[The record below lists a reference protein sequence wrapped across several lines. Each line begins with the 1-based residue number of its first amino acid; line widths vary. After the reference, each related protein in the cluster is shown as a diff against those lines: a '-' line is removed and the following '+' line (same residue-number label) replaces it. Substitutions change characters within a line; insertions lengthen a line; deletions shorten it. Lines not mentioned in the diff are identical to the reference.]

1 MDTFLGRFYTQWSHF
16 VVLMPLLLAVYPSHA
31 EDSRETTR
39 TCNWLERRV
48 LLPERLYFDSDTFA
62 FPLEVDQSLDI
73 VKPYSFGR
81 RRNMDVG
88 ASDKM
93 GIRRNTALD
102 DSRDFR
108 HRPESPILR
117 LDARGVTDSEC
128 RTLIFRVVL
137 SEASSEPVTGACA
150 NSDGS
155 DQFGWPAAEVPYVL
169 ELGQGTL
176 TLNPGEIPQPITVN
190 LVKGS
195 VAEGSVAEA
204 FMVTLSNPTSATSD
218 PVEHASQGGFAK
230 GPVEAELSVTR
241 ASAEESATSMSFAI
255 PIDPPSTQ
263 AVVVNVRTSQK
274 EDDSATTAMGFQS
287 QWWPVTIPLG
297 SAKYTVDG
305 VIVEDED
312 EIFTGSLYDPADA
325 NIAAGDS
332 ETNGTIVDNHG
343 GGASLSVKGET
354 PPVGYKVG
362 DGKELGCEANGAPG
376 DNPIHCWSWTVRGGT
391 TETGDLSATYTPK
404 QTFLVPEPLSLGSI
418 ASHNC
423 EHTASALEIGAP
435 IRFRRHL
442 PQLAF
447 LAWAASGNKCIG
459 CLDFVVK
466 REKIR
471 IETVMLDYACS
482 DVDDVTSS
490 SKVTVDFPVFGDGHH
505 TAMEQS
511 DSYPDQDRLTTGSVE
526 KEAIADVTIA
536 VDENAEGDA
545 AVALFLVN
553 PTDTVVVSGHGRR
566 ADSASAFGQRHGG
579 GTLEDDWRALIAVYN
594 NTAGAQWKNNNNWSA
609 STETVPTAQKLNAWH
624 GVTVTD
630 GRVTKL
636 QLQANGL
643 YGQIPSELGQLTS
656 LTTLSLDNNIFLSGS
671 IPPELGNLVELTG
684 LWLYSTS
691 LSGSIPP
698 ELGNL
703 VGLEILWLNQNELSG
718 TVPPELG
725 NLTNMIDLFLRDNE
739 LIGELPF
746 QLTNMKI
753 LQTLYFGGQELCAPA
768 TPAFQAWLKR
778 VHRVTGPKCVSIIVE
793 PAELPV
799 MEGDLEGNSFNVRL
813 ATEPTAD
820 VAVTITG
827 YAGTDLT
834 VSPLSLAFTADTWET
849 DQSVNVTAAHDDN
862 SVDEDVTL
870 ELQAS
875 GGDYED
881 KTAEVVVT
889 ILDDDE
895 ALVVGIRNAQPVT
908 EGEVAAFAVE
918 LTAASSQEV
927 VVTYSTG
934 RAGDT
939 AEGGSDYKAALGQSL
954 SIAAGDLSAVIA
966 VQTHDDAIFEGPES
980 FTVTLV
986 GVSGDA
992 ILPDDPYATGTIL
1005 DDETAP
1011 TIDIDAVPKMVV
1023 EDAGSVLV
1031 SVRLSVASDDLVKVR
1046 LATTEGTATAG
1057 ADYVARSLE
1066 VVFASG
1072 ETEESVSI
1080 AIVDDDLVEGDE
1092 TFGVRL
1098 SAPSN
1103 GEIGREEVAVTI
1115 LDNDTYSELAIER
1128 GVAVSEGAGRARF
1141 TVSLHPARSTEVR
1154 VDYATADVTA
1164 TAGGDYDAASG
1175 TLVFEPGAT
1184 QRTVDVTVVNDALV
1198 EPSETFRF
1206 NLDAAV
1212 GDAVIVDSTATGTI
1226 IDDDGTSALIV
1237 ANLTVHED
1245 AGTANVRV
1253 VLSPASDADVTVR
1266 YATSD
1271 GTATAGEDYGSTS
1284 DILAIPA
1291 GVTERII
1298 SVGIL
1303 DDLAVESSE
1312 TFMVTLSDA
1321 SNADISRAAATVTII
1336 DDDEPVLSID
1346 DVVVDEDAPQAVFTA
1361 RLDVPSVLPV
1371 TVQYASVDGTATA
1384 GLDYEVA
1391 SGVIEIPPGD
1401 LHGEIRVTV
1410 IDDALTEGDE
1420 TFTVVLSRA
1429 TNAGLGD
1436 ATGEAVIRDNDTYS
1450 LSVDDVTVS
1459 EADAEASFTVS
1470 LDRANPAQTVSVQ
1483 YATSDATAAAGRDY
1497 EARSGTL
1504 EIDSGQLSE
1513 TISVPILDD
1522 AEREG
1527 QETFFLSLSGAQ
1539 NAEIADG
1546 EGTGTIVDDD
1556 EPAVAI
1562 ADVRAWEG
1570 AGTMMFVV
1578 TLDGES
1584 AEEVSVGYQT
1594 REGTATEGVDYERA
1608 AGRLRF
1614 ESAEVS
1620 KTIAVQLLDDA
1631 IDEPD
1636 EAFVM
1641 QLSDPEGAAIAAGE
1655 AAGTILDDDVPPVL
1669 GVVSAVTVGE
1679 GEGTAEF
1686 AVTLSAESALEVK
1699 ASYATSDGTAT
1710 AGEDYTG
1717 ARGMLTIGPGET
1729 TGKVAVSILDDNV
1742 QESNETFVLTLS
1754 GVQGATPGNSAST
1767 ATIVDNEVVP
1777 VLTIDDVTAAEDA
1790 GAAVFVVRLS
1800 GTTSLAVSVGYATS
1814 DETATAGGDYTETQG
1829 TLRFG
1834 ATEVEKEI
1842 RVLVVADNLDEED
1855 ETFLVTLSGEENAVI
1870 GDGVGRGTIM
1880 DDDEPVTISIHD
1892 GRATEDAG
1900 ILHLP
1905 VRLSRASSR
1914 VVSVFFETSDATAEA
1929 GSDYTASRG
1938 ITIFER
1944 GSSEGVVAIAIADD
1958 ALDEESEEAFQVTL
1972 SRPTNA
1978 VIVRGTGTGTIADD
1992 DGMPLLRVDD
2002 LTASEDGGEA
2012 VFVVWL
2018 SSPSERMVSVQYRTL
2033 DGTAEAGADYVM
2045 AAGTLVFAPGDV
2057 EEEVRVRLLRDGVD
2071 WRSETFSLALESA
2084 TNVLLEDAVAVATIV
2099 EEESV
2104 EEGVLEAYL
2113 ARMLRTSA
2121 SHVVEAMGERMRWQ
2135 QRDASC
2141 RSIAHRG
2148 LGMMRQVNP
2157 DWDPSAAELLSGCGL
2172 ATRAE
2177 AGRGALSVWG
2187 RGAFTRVGGQEGALS
2202 LSANVTTAA
2211 LGADYQ
2217 WRSGLLAGLV
2227 LARSHGAGTFEA
2239 YAAGGET
2246 GSVLTGVYPYVS
2258 YRLRATNMWVM
2269 AGLGRGSADVT
2280 GSESMEA
2287 HLTSDL
2293 VAAGAVGRLVGGS
2306 RARLSYEA
2314 DAFLARVRTEEMVEV
2329 GVRRLRAGLEASMTV
2344 LRSVRGYIEAGLR
2357 HDGGDAE
2364 TGLGLEV
2371 GGGLRLARPGSRLH
2385 AELSS
2390 RGLVSHAASGF
2401 AEWGVAGALRYGA
2414 QGGLGPTAEIRPVWG
2429 PAHSG
2434 GWQAL
2439 WRHDTVLDAMAGV
2452 PGKLHMEVELGY
2464 GTRFVVGEGV
2474 ARPTLAVAV
2483 AERGKDYRL
2492 GYEVRPRRGLGLSV
2506 SGVARESVL
2515 PYLPVTY
2522 GISVRAAMQW

>member
-1 MDTFLGRFYTQWSHF
+1 ME
-16 VVLMPLLLAVYPSHA
+16 P
-31 EDSRETTR
+31 DS
-39 TCNWLERRV
+39 
-48 LLPERLYFDSDTFA
+48 
-62 FPLEVDQSLDI
+62 
-73 VKPYSFGR
+73 
-81 RRNMDVG
+81 
-88 ASDKM
+88 
-93 GIRRNTALD
+93 GIRQCC
-102 DSRDFR
+102 
-108 HRPESPILR
+108 LR
-117 LDARGVTDSEC
+117 AP
-128 RTLIFRVVL
+128 VVYVMML
-137 SEASSEPVTGACA
+137 LVTGGMLSA
-150 NSDGS
+150 SRI
-155 DQFGWPAAEVPYVL
+155 AA
-169 ELGQGTL
+169 
-176 TLNPGEIPQPITVN
+176 
-190 LVKGS
+190 
-195 VAEGSVAEA
+195 A
-204 FMVTLSNPTSATSD
+204 
-218 PVEHASQGGFAK
+218 QGG
-230 GPVEAELSVTR
+230 G
-241 ASAEESATSMSFAI
+241 
-255 PIDPPSTQ
+255 
-263 AVVVNVRTSQK
+263 
-274 EDDSATTAMGFQS
+274 MGS
-287 QWWPVTIPLG
+287 
-297 SAKYTVDG
+297 
-305 VIVEDED
+305 
-312 EIFTGSLYDPADA
+312 
-325 NIAAGDS
+325 
-332 ETNGTIVDNHG
+332 
-343 GGASLSVKGET
+343 
-354 PPVGYKVG
+354 
-362 DGKELGCEANGAPG
+362 
-376 DNPIHCWSWTVRGGT
+376 
-391 TETGDLSATYTPK
+391 
-404 QTFLVPEPLSLGSI
+404 
-418 ASHNC
+418 
-423 EHTASALEIGAP
+423 
-435 IRFRRHL
+435 
-442 PQLAF
+442 
-447 LAWAASGNKCIG
+447 
-459 CLDFVVK
+459 
-466 REKIR
+466 
-471 IETVMLDYACS
+471 
-482 DVDDVTSS
+482 
-490 SKVTVDFPVFGDGHH
+490 
-505 TAMEQS
+505 
-511 DSYPDQDRLTTGSVE
+511 
-526 KEAIADVTIA
+526 
-536 VDENAEGDA
+536 
-545 AVALFLVN
+545 
-553 PTDTVVVSGHGRR
+553 
-566 ADSASAFGQRHGG
+566 
-579 GTLEDDWRALIAVYN
+579 LEDDWRALIALYN
-594 NTAGAQWKNNNNWSA
+594 STDGDNWTNNENWST
-609 STETVPTAQKLNAWH
+609 STDAVPTAEELGGWR
-624 GVTVTD
+624 GVTVTN
-630 GRVTKL
+630 GRVTRLRLRVNNLSGVLPDGLGSLSELTSLEMGSNTLSGTIPATLGNLTKL
-636 QLQANGL
+636 TVLELSFNELTGTIPATLANLTQLSSLNLGINSLKGSIPGELGRLSKLESLSLGSNDLTGAIPAELGDLSRLGSLTLLGNSLSG
-643 YGQIPSELGQLTS
+643 GIPSELGRLTNLTHLHLSNNELTGPIPGALGSLEKLEILWLEGNELTGALPSELAGLTS
-656 LTTLSLDNNIFLSGS
+656 LEVILANRNNLSGS
-671 IPPELGNLVELTG
+671 IPSWLGAITTLTSLWLHSNEFSGPVPDELGNLAN
-684 LWLYSTS
+684 
-691 LSGSIPP
+691 LSG
-698 ELGNL
+698 LYLYDNK
-703 VGLEILWLNQNELSG
+703 
-718 TVPPELG
+718 
-725 NLTNMIDLFLRDNE
+725 LT
-739 LIGELPF
+739 GELPSS
-746 QLTNMKI
+746 LTNISGMQ
-753 LQTLYFGGQELCAPA
+753 LLWWGGQELCAPV
-768 TPAFQAWLKR
+768 TPSFQAWLASIPS
-778 VHRVTGPKCVSIIVE
+778 TNGPNCVGEPEVIVE
-793 PAELPV
+793 PAVLLV
-799 MEGDLEGNSFNVRL
+799 MEGDPQGDSFNVRL

-820 VAVTITG
+820 VTLTITG

-834 VSPLSLAFTADTWET
+834 VSPPSLAFTADTWET

-862 SVDEDVTL
+862 RVDETISL

-889 ILDDDE
+889 ILDDDQ
-895 ALVVGIRNAQPVT
+895 APVLGIRNAAPVT
-908 EGEVAAFAVE
+908 EGEVASFAVE

-927 VVTYSTG
+927 TVTYSTG

-939 AEGGSDYKAALGQSL
+939 AEGGSDYAAALGQTL
-954 SIAAGDLSAVIA
+954 SITAGDLSAVIP
-966 VQTHDDAIFEGPES
+966 VQTHDDAVFEGPES

-986 GVSGDA
+986 GVSGGA
-992 ILPDDPYATGTIL
+992 MLPDEPHAAGTIL
-1005 DDETAP
+1005 DDESAP
-1011 TIDIDAVPKMVV
+1011 TIDIDAAPKMVA
-1023 EDAGSVLV
+1023 EHAGSVLV
-1031 SVRLSVASDDLVKVR
+1031 SVRLSVASDALVKVR

-1057 ADYVARSLE
+1057 ADYGARSLE

-1098 SAPSN
+1098 SAPTI

-1115 LDNDTYSELAIER
+1115 LDNDTHSELAIGR
-1128 GVAVSEGAGRARF
+1128 GVVVPEGAGRARF
-1141 TVSLHPARSTEVR
+1141 TVSLHPVRSTEVR

-1164 TAGGDYDAASG
+1164 TAGADYNAASG

-1184 QRTVDVTVVNDALV
+1184 QRTVDVTIVDDALV
-1198 EPSETFRF
+1198 EPSETFRL
-1206 NLDAAV
+1206 NLDGAD

-1226 IDDDGTSALIV
+1226 IDDDGTSALVVRNAAPVTEGEVASFAVELTAASSQDVTVTYSTGRVGDTAEGGSDYEAALGQTLSITAGDLSAVIPVQTHDDAVFEGPESFTVTLVGVSGGAMLPDDPYATGTILDDESAPTIDIDAGPKMVAEHAGSVLVSVRLSVASDALVKVRLATTEGTATAGADYVARSLEVVFASGETEESVSIGIVDDDLVEGDETFGVRLSAPTNGEIGHEEVAVTILDNDTHSELAIGRGVVVPEGAGRARFTVSLHPVRSTEVRVDYATADVTATAGADYNAASGTLVFEPGATQRTVDVTIVDDALVEPSETFRLNLDGANGDAVIVESTATGTIIDDDGTSALVV
-1237 ANLTVHED
+1237 ANLSVHED

-1291 GVTERII
+1291 GETEQVV

-1321 SNADISRAAATVTII
+1321 SNADISLAAATVTII
-1336 DDDEPVLSID
+1336 DDDEQVLSID
-1346 DVVVDEDAPQAVFTA
+1346 DVVVDEDAGEVVFTA
-1361 RLDVPSVLPV
+1361 RLDVPFVLPV
-1371 TVQYASVDGTATA
+1371 RVQYASVDGTATA
-1384 GLDYEVA
+1384 GLDYVVA
-1391 SGVIEIPPGD
+1391 SGVLAIPPGD
-1401 LHGEIRVTV
+1401 LHGEIRVMV

-1429 TNAGLGD
+1429 TNAALGD

-1470 LDRANPAQTVSVQ
+1470 LDRVNPAQTVSVQ

-1504 EIDSGQLSE
+1504 EIDSGQLRG

-1539 NAEIADG
+1539 NAEIADD

-1556 EPAVAI
+1556 EPALGI
-1562 ADVRAWEG
+1562 EGVRAWEG
-1570 AGTMMFVV
+1570 AGMMMFVV

-1620 KTIAVQLLDDA
+1620 KTIAVRLVDDA

-1636 EAFVM
+1636 ETFVM

-1655 AAGTILDDDVPPVL
+1655 AAGTILDDDAPPVL
-1669 GVVSAVTVGE
+1669 GVVSATTVGE

-1686 AVTLSAESALEVK
+1686 AVTLSRESALEVK

-1729 TGKVAVSILDDNV
+1729 TGKVAVPILDDNV
-1742 QESNETFVLTLS
+1742 QETNETFVLTLS
-1754 GVQGATPGNSAST
+1754 GVQGATPGNSTST

-1800 GTTSLAVSVGYATS
+1800 GTTSLAVSVRYATS

-1842 RVLVVADNLDEED
+1842 RVPVVADNLDEED
-1855 ETFLVTLSGEENAVI
+1855 ETFLVTLSGAENAVI

-1880 DDDEPVTISIHD
+1880 HNDEPVTISIHD

-1900 ILHLP
+1900 ILHLL
-1905 VRLSRASSR
+1905 VRLSRASPR

-1944 GSSEGVVAIAIADD
+1944 GSSEGVVAIAILDD
-1958 ALDEESEEAFQVTL
+1958 ALDEESEEAFQVRL

-1978 VIVRGTGTGTIADD
+1978 VIVRGVGTGTIEDD

-2002 LTASEDGGEA
+2002 IMASEDGGEA

-2018 SSPSERMVSVQYRTL
+2018 SSPSERMVTVQYRTL

-2157 DWDPSAAELLSGCGL
+2157 DWGPSAAELLSGCGL

-2177 AGRGALSVWG
+2177 AGRGAMSVWG
-2187 RGAFTRVGGQEGALS
+2187 RGAFTRVDGQEGALS

-2217 WRSGLLAGLV
+2217 WRSGLSAGLV

-2239 YAAGGET
+2239 YADEGET
-2246 GSVLTGVYPYVS
+2246 GSVLTGAYPYVS

-2269 AGLGRGSADVT
+2269 AGLGRGAAEVA
-2280 GSESMEA
+2280 GSESVEA
-2287 HLTSDL
+2287 QLTSDL

-2314 DAFLARVRTEEMVEV
+2314 DVFLARVRTEEMVEV

-2344 LRSVRGYIEAGLR
+2344 SRSVRGYIEAGLR

-2371 GGGLRLARPGSRLH
+2371 GGGLRLARPGSRLR

-2414 QGGLGPTAEIRPVWG
+2414 QGGLGPTAEIRPIWG
-2429 PAHSG
+2429 PARSG

-2452 PGKLHMEVELGY
+2452 PGELHMEVELGY
-2464 GTRFVVGEGV
+2464 GTRLVVGEGV

-2492 GYEVRPRRGLGLSV
+2492 GYEVRPRRGLGVSV